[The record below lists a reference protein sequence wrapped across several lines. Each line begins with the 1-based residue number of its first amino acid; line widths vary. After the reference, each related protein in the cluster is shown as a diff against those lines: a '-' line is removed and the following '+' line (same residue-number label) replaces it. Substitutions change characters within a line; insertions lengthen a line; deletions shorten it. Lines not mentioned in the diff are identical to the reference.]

1 MDDVG
6 LGARVGNFL
15 VVIGILVILIFL
27 ASDLSSQPV
36 FPLFCTGA
44 ALIGFG
50 AYLRLRNAQP
60 GEDKP
65 SGRFGLLRRGK
76 KESKE
81 EKDKKE

>member
-1 MDDVG
+1 MDDLG

-15 VVIGILVILIFL
+15 VVIGVLVILIFL

-36 FPLFCTGA
+36 FPLFCSGA

-50 AYLRLRNAQP
+50 AYLRIRNAQP

-65 SGRFGLLRRGK
+65 SGRFGLLNRGK
-76 KESKE
+76 KSKD
-81 EKDKKE
+81 EKK